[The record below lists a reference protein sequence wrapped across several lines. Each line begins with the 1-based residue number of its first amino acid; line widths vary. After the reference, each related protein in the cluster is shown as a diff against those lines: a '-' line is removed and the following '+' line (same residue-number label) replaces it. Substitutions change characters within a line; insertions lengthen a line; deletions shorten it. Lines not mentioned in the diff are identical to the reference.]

1 MENRV
6 FHVRQAVLNSSSFP
20 IKMNFRDYLK
30 IQSKNKE
37 TDWKKMALGPIVM
50 TLNENDQNRKV
61 CEISLS
67 FSDGESSE

>member
-1 MENRV
+1 
-6 FHVRQAVLNSSSFP
+6 
-20 IKMNFRDYLK
+20 MNFRDYLK